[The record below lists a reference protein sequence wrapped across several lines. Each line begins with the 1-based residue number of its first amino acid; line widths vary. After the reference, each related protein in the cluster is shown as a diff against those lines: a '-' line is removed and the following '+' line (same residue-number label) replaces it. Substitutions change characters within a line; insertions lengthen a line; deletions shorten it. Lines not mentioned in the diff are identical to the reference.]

1 MVSYKSFLARG
12 ALCEQAHK
20 AGNKAPGHSFLSNEA
35 LLAFRREASA
45 FCQATGRAGDLAV
58 DDGQPYLLNLKADL
72 ASIARDPDKTLS
84 LHLAQGVPTG
94 AIFPIQSSGMFED
107 QLDTGS
113 KDADSECFTICEGN
127 WKSADEDLEKTEH
140 LVDLDISRG
149 YAFEIPEGDT
159 AEGIEAARRQWP
171 LGIAKGKLGVQR
183 SPGKDP
189 RLTCDSTVCGTN
201 PCTYIHEKIRLSVL
215 VDVVDGFLDFTDP
228 SNPHID
234 EELYIG
240 LKLDIK
246 HAHKTIRVIATEHG
260 LLLF

>member
-1 MVSYKSFLARG
+1 MGMWHRPPPGATDCFKALRTAFMKIIAEHGVVQEFLARV

-58 DDGQPYLLNLKADL
+58 DDGQPYLLNLEADL

-94 AIFPIQSSGMFED
+94 AIYPIQSSGMFED

-127 WKSADEDLEKTEH
+127 WKSSDEDLEKTEH

-159 AEGIEAARRQWP
+159 AEGIVAIAEALKVNSTLKSIRCAQDHRVSSRF
-171 LGIAKGKLGVQR
+171 R
-183 SPGKDP
+183 S
-189 RLTCDSTVCGTN
+189 VN
-201 PCTYIHEKIRLSVL
+201 
-215 VDVVDGFLDFTDP
+215 
-228 SNPHID
+228 
-234 EELYIG
+234 
-240 LKLDIK
+240 
-246 HAHKTIRVIATEHG
+246 
-260 LLLF
+260 